1 MNARSVITITTVGLL
16 ALGAATAVGQSNLI
30 TPTSINGAET
40 GQTRAKYR
48 AAFGT
53 ARTDYLEGGMVRM
66 VFEGSTTEVYLGTAK
81 KGKAIITANAAY
93 KTAGGVGP
101 CSTFASLKAAIPAV
115 ARAGGADKRLWKS
128 GRLWFRVENDAGTA
142 DLTTATVRAVMLVA
156 TPPPAM
162 KKAFI
167 GNTGLNCGAPASP

>member
-1 MNARSVITITTVGLL
+1 MTRSAITVRWQWVREPDVLVAFAALLGVVAGL
-16 ALGAATAVGQSNLI
+16 
-30 TPTSINGAET
+30 
-40 GQTRAKYR
+40 
-48 AAFGT
+48 
-53 ARTDYLEGGMVRM
+53 VRM
-66 VFEGSTTEVYLGTAK
+66 VFEGSTTEVYLSAAK

-128 GRLWFRVENDAGTA
+128 GRLWFRVENNAGTA

-167 GNTGLNCGAPASP
+167 GNTGLNCGAPAGP